1 MLAYI
6 ASSRSF
12 WYNIN
17 GNTLHG
23 TSLCNRLGFVDERE
37 YDAFLVTAGL
47 AQYTDNV
54 LQIKGLES
62 RVEIVH
68 QRTK

>member
-1 MLAYI
+1 MVQYQWEHPPWHV
-6 ASSRSF
+6 SVQTP
-12 WYNIN
+12 W
-17 GNTLHG
+17 
-23 TSLCNRLGFVDERE
+23 LCRLVDERE
-37 YDAFLVTAGL
+37 YDAFLVPAGL